1 MYDKIE
7 YRNAVMTATEN
18 ENNDDKDACEV
29 HGRAIVFDTPQV
41 IYKDRFGNEYREII
55 DSHALDN
62 AIMKD
67 VPLRLDHD
75 KSGVAILARTRNK
88 SLTLTKKDD
97 GLYIDAELRS
107 NLGKDVYTA
116 VKEGD
121 IKDMSFGFI
130 CNKDKFDS
138 KTNTRTVLEIAKLTD
153 VSIVQDGAYDE
164 AYVEARNESTPA
176 WISELEEKRSK
187 EKFEREKLILLSY
200 L

>member
-1 MYDKIE
+1 MEEEITMENKIE
-7 YRNAVMTATEN
+7 YRNAAMAASEN
-18 ENNDDKDACEV
+18 DNDACTV
-29 HGRAIVFDTPQV
+29 HGRAIVFDTPQTV
-41 IYKDRFGNEYREII
+41 FKDRFGNEYREVI

-62 AIMKD
+62 AVMKD

-121 IKDMSFGFI
+121 IKDMSFGFV
-130 CNKDKFDS
+130 CNKDKFDP

-153 VSIVQDGAYDE
+153 VSIVQNGAYDA
-164 AYVEARNESTPA
+164 AYVEARNNENTPEWVEA
-176 WISELEEKRSK
+176 QQKVVEAKQ
-187 EKFEREKLILLSY
+187 KLILLTY